1 MSHSDDSYREIP
13 SISLSLSLSLSC
25 KTIVRTAGRE
35 EGDGGGVK
43 RGERIPP
50 IIGHGVYIG
59 LRKKGGGE
67 GGTK

>member
-1 MSHSDDSYREIP
+1 MTRIEKFLR
-13 SISLSLSLSLSC
+13 SLFLSLSC

-35 EGDGGGVK
+35 EGVK